1 MARNN
6 ELAHHGTGTLAED
19 EEGSGRLQQG
29 PPNQHVRD
37 LVFLGVFLF
46 LLTFVFIK

>member
-1 MARNN
+1 MARHHQS
-6 ELAHHGTGTLAED
+6 AHHGTGTVAED

-37 LVFLGVFLF
+37 LVFLGVFFL
-46 LLTFVFIK
+46 LLTFVFI